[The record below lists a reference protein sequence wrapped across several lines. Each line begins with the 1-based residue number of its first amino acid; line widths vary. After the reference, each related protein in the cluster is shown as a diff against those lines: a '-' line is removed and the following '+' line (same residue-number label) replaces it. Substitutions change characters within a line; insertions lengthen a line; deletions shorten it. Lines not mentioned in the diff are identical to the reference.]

1 MKKFFHIIFFLVFS
15 IKSAASADGDNIY
28 IENDPSEQKNENKS
42 CDLYTIDQL
51 RKIFDNRK
59 DKDICDVFIEYGNH
73 ATDVTQREK
82 SFLCIWNEYEKCLLD
97 MSPLV
102 QLGLKLIRNFN
113 QREIRSLIAPCVTE
127 DSNSYSNEDINLLF
141 DLSKDEQSDRYTY
154 YIAQSILDFFIKNN
168 YINYYYSNNNLN
180 IVVNKA
186 INMMFDLALKG
197 DDFKFQFSAVKLLL
211 DTTKEFNKEQQKD
224 LRQGLSVAAS
234 HLIKKFI
241 LFFKDPSQQS
251 SIDESKK
258 IFNVRYD
265 DIGISLSLLECDE
278 LYAKISPKLLL
289 LYCKNL
295 KNEYCKY
302 YLANNLLFY
311 MACLKENRRINDD
324 YLIDTGF
331 YFQSAVN
338 IILELAR
345 NASNLDCKY
354 EAFKRLQ
361 KLTNQIKDV
370 KFRNKLIQ
378 EVYEI
383 ALGLKDEI
391 PNQFSVDD
399 SLIQEFSADLDRI
412 VNLAKGNWLHLMQ
425 LLSIDLNVLI
435 EVA

>member
-1 MKKFFHIIFFLVFS
+1 MKKFLYIIFFLVYS
-15 IKSAASADGDNIY
+15 IKSVTSADTDEIY
-28 IENDPSEQKNENKS
+28 IENDSSEQKNEKES
-42 CDLYTIDQL
+42 SDLYTIGQL
-51 RKIFDNRK
+51 RNIFDNRK

-73 ATDVTQREK
+73 ATDVTQREQ
-82 SFLCIWNEYEKCLLD
+82 SFLCIWNEYEKCSLD
-97 MSPLV
+97 MSALV

-113 QREIRSLIAPCVTE
+113 QREIRNLIAPCVTE

-180 IVVNKA
+180 FVVNKA
-186 INMMFDLALKG
+186 IDMMFDLVLKG
-197 DDFKFQFSAVKLLL
+197 NDFKFQFSALKLLF
-211 DTTKEFNKEQQKD
+211 DATKVFNKEVQKD
-224 LRQGLSVAAS
+224 LTQRLSVAARD
-234 HLIKKFI
+234 LIKKII

-258 IFNVRYD
+258 IFNVRYV

-278 LYAKISPKLLL
+278 LYAKISPQLLL
-289 LYCKNL
+289 LSCKNV

-302 YLANNLLFY
+302 YLANNLLCY
-311 MACLKENRRINDD
+311 MLSLKEIRRINDD

-345 NASNLDCKY
+345 NTSNLDCKY

-361 KLTNQIKDV
+361 KLTKQIKDV

-383 ALGLKDEI
+383 ALDLKDEI

-412 VNLAKGNWLHLMQ
+412 VNLAKGNWFTSYAI
-425 LLSIDLNVLI
+425 SIH
-435 EVA
+435 